1 MKNTWTN
8 KILILIVVCLLFF
21 LSLQKCKNTF
31 TEVITTTKVETVIDT
46 THVSVIDTIPLY
58 VDSVVL
64 QYLPIIG
71 EEVSLDSSEFYY
83 STAVND
89 SLLAG
94 KIFTTVA
101 SDGTLVQQD
110 FTYLPKFPKYIY
122 QIDTF
127 WIDKTVTITNTIQEQ
142 DWGLYGGL
150 MVSPYKNLS
159 ITGTLG
165 LKTKKDLYFG
175 VGYEPFQQNMYIDFK
190 FPIIKNKN
198 YANKTRN

>member
-8 KILILIVVCLLFF
+8 KTLILIVVCLLFL
-21 LSLQKCKNTF
+21 LSLQKCKDTPK
-31 TEVITTTKVETVIDT
+31 EVITTTKVETVLDT

-64 QYLPIIG
+64 QYLPIIR

-89 SLLAG
+89 SLLDG

-127 WIDKTVTITNTIQEQ
+127 WIDKTVTITNAIQEQ

-159 ITGTLG
+159 IVGTLG

-175 VGYEPFQQNMYIDFK
+175 VGYDPFNSNVFLD
-190 FPIIKNKN
+190 IKMKLFIKKN
-198 YANKTRN
+198 